1 MEAYEDSGLHWR
13 EVPLEVRFMRIVEQ
27 MSAIYRLWWKNLGW
41 LLKMRSL
48 EFEAFRQKY
57 ATQIKAQPKTPDA
70 TTPTTSA
77 YDHYL

>member
-1 MEAYEDSGLHWR
+1 
-13 EVPLEVRFMRIVEQ
+13 MRMVEQ
-27 MSAIYRLWWKNLGW
+27 MSAIYRLWWKNLGFM
-41 LLKMRSL
+41 LEMRSI

-77 YDHYL
+77 NDHYL